1 MSLYS
6 LLQQREKTGK
16 PIRIGIIG
24 AGTFS
29 TAFLAQVRLTPGM
42 QLVGIAEL
50 DLEKAMQACLGT
62 GWPKEVLSF
71 GDSTAAINDGARRGK
86 VILTG
91 NSEQL
96 IRAELDVIIEITGI
110 TEAGTYHAWTALE
123 TGKHVVMVNVET
135 DVLLGKALKKKADE
149 KGLVYSLAYG
159 DQPALICELIDW
171 ARTVGFEVVCAGKGT
186 RYQPEYHYSTPE
198 TVWKYLG
205 FSEERLASG
214 TYNPQMYNSFLDGTK
229 SAIEMC
235 AVVNASGLLPQK
247 CGLQFPPVAADELP
261 DILKPKSAGGILE
274 HSGTVEVVAS
284 ENRDKTPIKRHL
296 RWGVYIVFKALNDH
310 ARHFF
315 SQEELHIDS
324 SGEYVAL
331 SRPFHLI
338 GFELGVSVASAAL
351 RTEATGSADLFVAD
365 VASAAKKD
373 LKSGDILDG
382 EGGYTVYGRLVQ
394 AEESVR
400 NKYLPMGLSREA
412 KAVRSVAK
420 DSILTYD
427 DVELDDRQFSYKIR
441 KMMEEEFK
449 SPGK

>member
-1 MSLYS
+1 MSLYG
-6 LLQQREKTGK
+6 LLQQREKTGR

-50 DLEKAMQACLGT
+50 DLEKAMQACLRT

-71 GDSTAAINDGARRGK
+71 GDSTAAINDGARKGK
-86 VILTG
+86 IVLTG

-96 IRAELDVIIEITGI
+96 IRAELDVIVEITGI

-135 DVLLGKALKKKADE
+135 DVLLGRALRKKADE

-198 TVWKYLG
+198 TVWKHLG

-235 AVVNASGLLPQK
+235 AVANASGLLPQK

-315 SQEELHIDS
+315 SQEELHTDS

-338 GFELGVSVASAAL
+338 GFELGISVASVAL

-394 AEESVR
+394 AEESLR

-412 KAVRSVAK
+412 KVVRSVAK

-427 DVELDDRQFSYKIR
+427 DIELDDRQFSYKIR

-449 SPGK
+449 SPGR

>member
-1 MSLYS
+1 MSLYG
-6 LLQQREKTGK
+6 LLQQREKAGK
-16 PIRIGIIG
+16 PVRIGIIG

-29 TAFLAQVRLTPGM
+29 TAFLSQLRLIPGM
-42 QLVGIAEL
+42 QLVGISEL
-50 DLEKAMQACLGT
+50 DLEKAKQACLRT
-62 GWPKEVLSF
+62 GWHEEVLSF
-71 GDSTAAINDGARRGK
+71 GDSTAAINDGARKGK
-86 VILTG
+86 VVLTG
-91 NSEQL
+91 DSEQL

-135 DVLLGKALKKKADE
+135 DVLLGRALRKKADE

-159 DQPALICELIDW
+159 DQPALICEMIDW
-171 ARTVGFEVVCAGKGT
+171 ARTVGFEIVCAGKGT

-198 TVWKYLG
+198 TVWKHMG

-235 AVVNASGLLPQK
+235 AVANATGLLPQK
-247 CGLQFPPVAADELP
+247 GGLQFPPVAADELP

-296 RWGVYIVFKALNDH
+296 RWGVYIIFKALNDY
-310 ARHFF
+310 ARQFF
-315 SQEELHIDS
+315 SQEELHADS
-324 SGEYVAL
+324 SGEYVSL

-351 RTEATGSADLFVAD
+351 RTEATGSADLLVAD

-394 AEESVR
+394 AEESMR

-412 KAVRSVAK
+412 KVVRSVAK

-427 DVELDDRQFSYKIR
+427 DVELDDKLFSYKVR
-441 KMMEEEFK
+441 KMVEEEFK
-449 SPGK
+449 SHGR